1 MRIAIDIDGVLRD
14 TFTKIEHLYQKYFID
29 ELELVDDDFK
39 YEIITPYDS
48 PEYSNHFKF
57 KTDEEYL
64 SFMYEEFAM
73 EIFGHSPSTEM
84 STFYDLNDLIVK
96 YKDKVKF
103 LLISK
108 QIGKTKPATLFFVSK
123 FGCEIEKIVFYNQ
136 LTKDD
141 MWNEFDILITAN
153 PDLLLQKNNKTL
165 IKYET
170 SYNLK
175 IESENTI
182 FNLKELDNKIETLI
196 EK

>member
-14 TFTKIEHLYQKYFID
+14 TFTKIEQIYQKYFID

-39 YEIITPYDS
+39 YEIITPYDT

-96 YKDKVKF
+96 YKDNVKF

-108 QIGKTKPATLFFVSK
+108 QVSKTKPATLFFVSK

-136 LTKDD
+136 LTKDEV
-141 MWNEFDILITAN
+141 WNEFDVLITAN
-153 PDLLLQKNNKTL
+153 PDLLLQKDNKTL

-175 IESENTI
+175 IESDITI
-182 FNLKELDNKIETLI
+182 SDLKGLDKKIEILI

>member
-14 TFTKIEHLYQKYFID
+14 TFTKIEQIYQKYFID

-39 YEIITPYDS
+39 YEIITPYDTS
-48 PEYSNHFKF
+48 EYSNHFKF

-96 YKDKVKF
+96 YKDNVKF

-108 QIGKTKPATLFFVSK
+108 QISKTKPATLFFVSK

-141 MWNEFDILITAN
+141 VWNEFDVLITAN
-153 PDLLLQKNNKTL
+153 PDLLSQKDNKTL

-175 IESENTI
+175 IESDITI
-182 FNLKELDNKIETLI
+182 SDLKGLDKKIEILI

>member
-14 TFTKIEHLYQKYFID
+14 TFTKIEQIYQKYFID

-39 YEIITPYDS
+39 YEIVTPYNT

-73 EIFGHSPSTEM
+73 EIFGHSPSSEM

-96 YKDKVKF
+96 YKDNVKF

-108 QIGKTKPATLFFVSK
+108 QIGKTKPATLFFISK
-123 FGCEIEKIVFYNQ
+123 FGCEFDKIIFYNK
-136 LTKDD
+136 LNENNI
-141 MWNEFDILITAN
+141 WGEFDVLLTAN
-153 PDLLLQKNNKTL
+153 PDLLSQNKNKTL
-165 IKYET
+165 IKFET
-170 SYNLK
+170 SYNL
-175 IESENTI
+175 NTNCDLTI
-182 FNLKELDNKIETLI
+182 TSIKELEETI
-196 EK
+196 KNIK

>member
-14 TFTKIEHLYQKYFID
+14 TFSKIEHLYQKYFID

-39 YEIITPYDS
+39 YEIIEPYDT

-84 STFYDLNDLIVK
+84 STFYDLNDLIIK

-108 QIGKTKPATLFFVSK
+108 QVGKTKPATLFFVSK

-141 MWNEFDILITAN
+141 IWNEFDVLITAN
-153 PDLLLQKNNKTL
+153 PELLEEHENKTT
-165 IKYET
+165 IKFET
-170 SYNLK
+170 TYNL
-175 IESENTI
+175 ENDNKLVITSI
-182 FNLKELDNKIETLI
+182 KDLENKIENLI
-196 EK
+196 K

>member
-14 TFTKIEHLYQKYFID
+14 TFTKIEQIYQKYFID

-39 YEIITPYDS
+39 YEIVTPYNT

-73 EIFGHSPSTEM
+73 EIFGHSPSSEM

-96 YKDKVKF
+96 YKDNVKF

-108 QIGKTKPATLFFVSK
+108 TFSSPPTTQRFK
-123 FGCEIEKIVFYNQ
+123 
-136 LTKDD
+136 
-141 MWNEFDILITAN
+141 
-153 PDLLLQKNNKTL
+153 
-165 IKYET
+165 
-170 SYNLK
+170 
-175 IESENTI
+175 
-182 FNLKELDNKIETLI
+182 
-196 EK
+196 

>member
-14 TFTKIEHLYQKYFID
+14 TFTKIEQIYQKYFID

-39 YEIITPYDS
+39 YEIITPYDT

-96 YKDKVKF
+96 YKDNVKF

-108 QIGKTKPATLFFVSK
+108 QVSKTKPATLFFVSK

-141 MWNEFDILITAN
+141 VWNEFDVLITAN
-153 PDLLLQKNNKTL
+153 PDLLLQKDNKTL

-175 IESENTI
+175 IESDITI
-182 FNLKELDNKIETLI
+182 SDLKGLDKKIEILI